1 MTTRR
6 ALVPLF
12 LALGLV
18 LASPSAAPAQCFAAV
33 DDGFDTGCCG
43 PVAPNLPVFPSILT
57 TGDYGALLGCH
68 QTFVIPP
75 FPVFFSAPQFIT
87 CDYALINVFV
97 QLTASETIQGFL
109 AAKYVRTWA
118 DFSTP
123 VLGQVYRFL
132 VNGDLSCTSTNPIT
146 PCTTILPRC
155 AALNLPVH
163 FDGHIDY
170 SCDFTVPGG
179 QVTCSYSLN
188 HIQGCITH
196 APWSAVPLGGIPG
209 HDEWSY
215 HIVGPAPFTFNPAP
229 LPQGSITSE
238 SVRSSFLRMIGGFQ
252 YQCHAEARIPNVVGA
267 NTLITQTPLHVRLRR
282 DRPVHERARLPRSG
296 RRAATPSSSSRASS
310 AARPRERRSRAFRSA
325 ALRSRTRAS
334 APRASG
340 AGRADS
346 STPRNASLSIYFG
359 VLTYNDPCAV
369 ANWNVHAVIGVGVA
383 GTFGQPFNN
392 SSSSCGPPPFIA
404 TTFIDLQNCLLLSS
418 AFLPPGYGSL
428 SAADVVW
435 SLDL

>member
-6 ALVPLF
+6 VLLPLF
-12 LALGLV
+12 LGLV
-18 LASPSAAPAQCFAAV
+18 LAFPTPAPAQCFAAV

-97 QLTASETIQGFL
+97 QLTSSETVQGFL

-132 VNGDLSCTSTNPIT
+132 VNGDLSCTSTNTIT

-170 SCDFTVPGG
+170 ACDFTVPGG
-179 QVTCSYSLN
+179 AVTCSYSLN

-196 APWSAVPLGGIPG
+196 ASWSAVPLGGIPG
-209 HDEWSY
+209 HDEMSY

-229 LPQGSITSE
+229 LPQGSMTSE
-238 SVRSSFLRMIGGFQ
+238 SVRSSYLRMIGGFQ
-252 YQCHAEARIPNVVGA
+252 YQCRAEARVPNIAGA
-267 NTLITQTPLHVRLRR
+267 NVLITQTPLTCGCAVI
-282 DRPVHERARLPRSG
+282 DQC
-296 RRAATPSSSSRASS
+296 T
-310 AARPRERRSRAFRSA
+310 
-325 ALRSRTRAS
+325 S
-334 APRASG
+334 APACPAPVLGCYAEQFIQGLVCCPTPGNTFQGFPLGGTPIANTGFRAQSLGSWSG
-340 AGRADS
+340 GFLYPA
-346 STPRNASLSIYFG
+346 NASLSIYWG
-359 VLTYNDPCAV
+359 VMTYNDPCAV
-369 ANWNVHAVIGVGVA
+369 ANWNIHAVTGVGVT

-392 SSSSCGPPPFIA
+392 SSSSCGPPPFMA
-404 TTFIDLQNCLLLSS
+404 NTFIDLQNCLLLSS